1 MNERWD
7 TASTAA
13 GELIVTT
20 CSINTRLNMKLDF
33 L

>member
-1 MNERWD
+1 MNEPWD
-7 TASTAA
+7 TAPTAA

-20 CSINTRLNMKLDF
+20 CSVNTRLNTKLNF